1 MKYEFLT
8 NYVYSN
14 KSRAQVKKVCDLQ
27 LSFGLKPICRPRTI
41 FFVLEVSHN
50 IEQKPHDHD
59 TTAGISIAAFVVV
72 VVVSLAYYQFMY
84 VPEAN
89 AKPTFTTSI
98 TTPMQTTEVTIV
110 KDALLQSSKDHFKPT
125 DVRAVLGISNR
136 VEWTNN
142 DSVAHTV
149 TGDDPQYE
157 DVVNGKFDSLAHPA
171 QTGGANGFLEPSG
184 GKWSFTFTKM
194 GEFAY
199 HCSPHPWMKGEV
211 AVVENFS

>member
-1 MKYEFLT
+1 M
-8 NYVYSN
+8 
-14 KSRAQVKKVCDLQ
+14 
-27 LSFGLKPICRPRTI
+27 
-41 FFVLEVSHN
+41 
-50 IEQKPHDHD
+50 
-59 TTAGISIAAFVVV
+59 
-72 VVVSLAYYQFMY
+72 
-84 VPEAN
+84 
-89 AKPTFTTSI
+89 
-98 TTPMQTTEVTIV
+98 
-110 KDALLQSSKDHFKPT
+110 KDALLQSSKDHFKPK

-157 DVVNGKFDSLAHPA
+157 DVVNGKFDSLAHPD
-171 QTGGANGFLEPSG
+171 QTGGANGFLEPGG

-194 GEFAY
+194 GEFAC